1 MPASCYPRL
10 TLPKLGLAL
19 LFFMG
24 ACAAHAED
32 KPARDFSA
40 GLSLG
45 PLSGVAGPSV
55 RYWQERFGIQASLFP
70 FIDYQPRS
78 GEVDGFCLL
87 GAQLL
92 YREDYALP
100 KGHEQGGYRYSF
112 PYGYGGLSLL
122 LAKENSYA
130 SLGSG
135 LGVETRW
142 RRFRLASGIGL
153 MAFWRHR
160 EENSDRLYV
169 LPSLDFSLQV
179 GL

>member
-1 MPASCYPRL
+1 MLASCCPRP
-10 TLPKLGLAL
+10 TLPKFALAL
-19 LFFMG
+19 LFLMG
-24 ACAAHAED
+24 AFAAHAEA
-32 KPARDFSA
+32 ARDFSA
-40 GLSLG
+40 GFSMG
-45 PLSGVAGPSV
+45 PLSGYAGFSG
-55 RYWQERFGIQASLFP
+55 RYWQERFGIQASLLP
-70 FIDYQPRS
+70 AIDIKPRS

-92 YREDYALP
+92 YREEEALP

-112 PYGYGGLSLL
+112 PYGYGGLSLI

-142 RRFRLASGIGL
+142 RRFRLASGVGL

-160 EENSDRLYV
+160 EENTDRLYV